1 MNPGGVRSDLT
12 FPESAGEGDGVVTFG
27 EAFTFQ
33 PFGNT
38 LQTFQMT
45 GAQIVSVLEEQC
57 QPLGSSRPIL
67 HLGVSDGVTY
77 DFNTTVAAGDC
88 TSVTVSNVV
97 LNGVALNPA
106 GVYIVTVNSFLA
118 DGGDNFSTFA
128 TIDPADRLDGG
139 NDLEALVN
147 YLGTFSPVA
156 PPSTDRVNE

>member
-1 MNPGGVRSDLT
+1 M
-12 FPESAGEGDGVVTFG
+12 
-27 EAFTFQ
+27 
-33 PFGNT
+33 
-38 LQTFQMT
+38 
-45 GAQIVSVLEEQC
+45 
-57 QPLGSSRPIL
+57 
-67 HLGVSDGVTY
+67 
-77 DFNTTVAAGDC
+77 
-88 TSVTVSNVV
+88 TVSNVV

-118 DGGDNFSTFA
+118 EGGDNFSTFA